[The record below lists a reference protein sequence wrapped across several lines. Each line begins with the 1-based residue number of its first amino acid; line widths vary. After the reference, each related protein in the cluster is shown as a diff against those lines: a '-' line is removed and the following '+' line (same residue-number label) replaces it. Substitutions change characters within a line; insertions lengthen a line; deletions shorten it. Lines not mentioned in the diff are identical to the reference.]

1 MSTSTEVLSPVQIET
16 HIREIANRIAAGV
29 QACTDAYTEFMDAER
44 AYDLEYAR
52 AFLAATGAQ
61 YERKYK
67 VEVTTY
73 EARQR
78 RDVAEIAYKHADR
91 QAKAAESELRAYQ
104 SVGASIR
111 AMYSVAGRGE
121 Y

>member
-1 MSTSTEVLSPVQIET
+1 MSATTEALSPVQIEN

-29 QACTDAYTEFMDAER
+29 QACTDAYTTFMDAER
-44 AYDLEYAR
+44 AYDLAYAK
-52 AFLAATGAQ
+52 AFLKATGAQ

-67 VEVTTY
+67 VEVETY
-73 EARQR
+73 ELRQE
-78 RDVAEIAYKHADR
+78 RDVAEVAYKHADR
-91 QAKAAESELRAYQ
+91 TAKAAESELRAYQ

-111 AMYSVAGRGE
+111 AMYTVAGRGE